1 MVLVAYAMR
10 TNAMC
15 HHWSNGWN
23 NSKEFDFSHVD
34 ITSVLI
40 SSKQKKTKAL
50 ENVRFLNL
58 ELSFVISCNREN
70 EKIDI

>member
-1 MVLVAYAMR
+1 MQCAIGV
-10 TNAMC
+10 MC

-34 ITSVLI
+34 IISVLI
-40 SSKQKKTKAL
+40 SSKQIKNTKAL
-50 ENVRFLNL
+50 ENVGFLNL

-70 EKIDI
+70 EKIYI